1 VTGSLAAAG
10 SAASI
15 GDAADG
21 TLVAL
26 TIIGIWLYALRGK
39 GPVSSRFAGIIAV
52 FIGGWLLLGVHST
65 AGASA
70 VASGLLRGLGAILS
84 LITTLATG
92 H

>member
-1 VTGSLAAAG
+1 MTGILAAA
-10 SAASI
+10 AATASTD
-15 GDAADG
+15 DAADG

-26 TIIGIWLYALRGK
+26 AIIGIWSYALRGK

-52 FIGGWLLLGVHST
+52 FIGGWLLLGVHSAT
-65 AGASA
+65 GASA

-84 LITTLATG
+84 LITTLATS